1 MIQIQ
6 HLTITHTKDLRELVH
21 DLNLTI
27 ATGEKVAIIG
37 EEGNGKSSL
46 LALLV
51 NPKAHFDHLS
61 YEGTINKPDS
71 PQVYIPQQISDDL
84 QSLTLNDYFFADTY
98 DLDYATL
105 YRLADELHFD
115 SERFASSQLISTL
128 SGGEKLKI
136 QFIRELARP
145 HDIIFLDEPSNDM
158 DLTTIT
164 WLKDFIKHSDKTIIY
179 ISHDEDLLSQTAD
192 TIIHLELLKR
202 RRQARTSVEHLD
214 YDNYSQQRTDAFQQK
229 IQQAKTEKKAY
240 DKAMAKHR
248 RIKQNVQTTLRN
260 THDSTQGR
268 LLAKKMKAVLSQEK
282 RYDRLAQ
289 DMTQMPDK
297 EDSIELFFSHID
309 PLPQGK
315 YLLNLDEKQINIA
328 PHLTIDHLKLSLKG
342 QEKIGIVGDNGCGKS
357 TLLHYLYQELNRKTD
372 LTIGYMPQDYDLI
385 LKNDLSP
392 IAFLCKTGDKTE
404 KEIIS
409 SHLANLN
416 FSHDEMNHAIDDLS
430 GGQKGKLLLLH
441 LVLENPQLLILDEPT
456 RNFSPTSQP
465 QVRQLFE
472 NYPGAILT
480 VSHDVNYLRQVCQ
493 KIYRLESHGLKE
505 VEI

>member
-115 SERFASSQLISTL
+115 SDRFASSQLISSL

-136 QFIRELARP
+136 QLIRELARP

-158 DLTTIT
+158 DLTTMT
-164 WLKDFIKHSDKTIIY
+164 WLKNFIKHSDQTIIY

-214 YDNYSQQRTDAFQQK
+214 YDNYSQQRTDAFQQQM
-229 IQQAKTEKKAY
+229 QQAKTEKKAY
-240 DKAMAKHR
+240 DNATAKHR

-268 LLAKKMKAVLSQEK
+268 LVAKKMKAVLSQEK

-297 EDSIELFFSHID
+297 EDSM
-309 PLPQGK
+309 
-315 YLLNLDEKQINIA
+315 DEKQINIA

-357 TLLHYLYQELNRKTD
+357 TLLHFLYQELSKKTD
-372 LTIGYMPQDYDLI
+372 LTIGYMPQRYDAI
-385 LKNDLSP
+385 FQNDLSP
-392 IAFLCKTGDKTE
+392 IAFLSKTGDKSE
-404 KEIIS
+404 REVIS

-416 FSHDEMNHAIDDLS
+416 FSHDEMNHAISDLS

-441 LVLENPQLLILDEPT
+441 LVLESPQLLILDEPT

-493 KIYRLESHGLKE
+493 KIYRLDSHGLKE